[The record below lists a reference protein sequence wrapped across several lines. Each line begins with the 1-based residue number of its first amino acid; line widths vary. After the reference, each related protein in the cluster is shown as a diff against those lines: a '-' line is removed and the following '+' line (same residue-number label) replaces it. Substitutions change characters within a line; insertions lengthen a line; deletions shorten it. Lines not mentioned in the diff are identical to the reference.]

1 MKPTLRALNH
11 SLLFLCVSMYFGTG
25 WSLILFSF
33 PVVPQLTVENYY
45 LQFVPQVQAATRFFT
60 YMTMGMIVFAGVM
73 VVSEWKTG
81 FRWVPITVLA
91 AVLAATGL
99 TVRWILP
106 LNAVMA
112 AGITDPAVLADA
124 LRPWL
129 ALNRLRVALW
139 SVQWV
144 AMMVYFAAQF
154 RRLQRLA

>member
-1 MKPTLRALNH
+1 MKPSLRALNH
-11 SLLFLCVSMYFGTG
+11 SLLFLCVSMYLGTG

-45 LQFVPQVQAATRFFT
+45 LQFVPHVQAATRFFT
-60 YMTMGMIVFAGVM
+60 YMTMAMIVFAGVM
-73 VVSEWKTG
+73 VVTEWKTG

-106 LNAVMA
+106 LNAIMA
-112 AGITDPAVLADA
+112 AGITDPAVLADT

-144 AMMVYFAAQF
+144 AMMVYFGAQL
-154 RRLQRLA
+154 RHDRSPV

>member
-1 MKPTLRALNH
+1 MKLSLLALNH
-11 SLLFLCVSMYFGTG
+11 SLLFLCVSMYLGTG

-33 PVVPQLTVENYY
+33 PVAQQLTVDTYY

-60 YMTMGMIVFAGVM
+60 YMTMAMMVFAAVM
-73 VVSEWKTG
+73 VVSEWRTA

-112 AGITDPAVLADA
+112 AGITDPTVLADT

-129 ALNRLRVALW
+129 SLNRVRVALW
-139 SVQWV
+139 TVQWI

-154 RRLQRLA
+154 RRLERPV